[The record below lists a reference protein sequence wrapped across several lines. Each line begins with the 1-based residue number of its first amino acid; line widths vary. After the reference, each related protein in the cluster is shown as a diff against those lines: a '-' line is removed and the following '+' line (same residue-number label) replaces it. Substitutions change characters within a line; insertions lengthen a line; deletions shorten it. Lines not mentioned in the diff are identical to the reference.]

1 MTTETNTERLTEL
14 IKRQPSRWGNL
25 TKKEFER
32 DVELL
37 QEQAE
42 RAQALEQQYNNLI
55 QATKKALQVTAY
67 PKSSQKIFIRQC
79 FEDFWD
85 PELVS
90 KLKELDGEQT

>member
-1 MTTETNTERLTEL
+1 MTTETNAERLENMSPFGVDNDGRFL
-14 IKRQPSRWGNL
+14 VNSDDW
-25 TKKEFER
+25 FW
-32 DVELL
+32 L

-55 QATKKALQVTAY
+55 RATKKALQVTSY

-79 FEDFWD
+79 FEDFWKA
-85 PELVS
+85 ELVS